1 MIALREIVTRDIFKN
16 FEVPKEF
23 GDEFEMILV
32 PTIDLQNSVT
42 SKNMINEDKWAKFG
56 DWYPDAESMSLCSSS
71 MLKKLDDELG
81 SEDYLQW
88 QK

>member
-56 DWYPDAESMSLCSSS
+56 DWHPDAESMNLCSSS

-81 SEDYLQW
+81 GEDYLQW